1 MRKNRRMRWR
11 IWRWPLVIG
20 VASAMGLVAALLG
33 DGWLDA
39 LAWIGLGAPVIV
51 AGFFMFRLRR

>member
-1 MRKNRRMRWR
+1 MRWR

-20 VASAMGLVAALLG
+20 VASAIGLVAALLG

-39 LAWIGLGAPVIV
+39 LAWMGLGVPVIVAVIV